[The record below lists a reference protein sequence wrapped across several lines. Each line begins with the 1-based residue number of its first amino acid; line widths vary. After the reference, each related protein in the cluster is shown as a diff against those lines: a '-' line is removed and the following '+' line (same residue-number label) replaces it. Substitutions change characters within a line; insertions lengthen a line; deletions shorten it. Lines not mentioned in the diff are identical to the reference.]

1 MELNN
6 PPKDLGQNSLP
17 YDSKLFNNQPA
28 QNNPAKT
35 IVTDHNGIGCEIGQI
50 FAFVSLANLT

>member
-1 MELNN
+1 MNN
-6 PPKDLGQNSLP
+6 SFPPQ
-17 YDSKLFNNQPA
+17 

-35 IVTDHNGIGCEIGQI
+35 MVTDHNGIGCEIGQI